1 MVGFFFNSQ
10 SKKNI
15 EGVIWESF
23 GVDDSASKDYRVL
36 ITANPNKSLKAMLYD
51 MKNWGSNASEIKME
65 AKNNLYERILS
76 ISTRIALH
84 IRSKFDILRSFKA
97 NLVEIIG
104 LWIEQFERLY
114 PVSEGKFL
122 SSEKFV
128 NEKVGSIFTKKNTE
142 IEFYGEDL
150 TLFFNNSNPNQK
162 MFSIESNLFANA
174 FLLKTDSIDSSLK
187 VKEKD

>member
-1 MVGFFFNSQ
+1 MGFFFNSQ

-23 GVDDSASKDYRVL
+23 GVDDSSSKDYRVL